1 MVVDFLPVLKHREE
15 VKSTRDAERH
25 PYFFYSKTLVN
36 TEKMLESTDFACTLK
51 ETKTTIPISRTP
63 KPISGFG
70 LKPGRYRP
78 SAVKVAGFD
87 SLDANHAASTG
98 VGSFPVL
105 DRTCK
110 QGKENT
116 GMRDNQTTR
125 RMPMIVTA
133 MACATASMLA
143 GLALG
148 PSAMAADTTITLQGA
163 DGASLAGHT
172 FNVYQ
177 IGTYTGV
184 VLKGNQISSLGIQ
197 GTTESN
203 AWADDAI
210 TIANGYDK
218 DTSDDITK
226 VGGYDAAGSIAAI
239 DMAKQAKQL
248 SNIQAALN
256 ASSRKPATVAGGADL
271 TTQDATLNITVP
283 EEGLYYITD
292 SAGSPIIIGTKSGA
306 GTAMSGAPGR
316 TLGVAVIKSKSV
328 TTDKKV
334 VVDRDGRQVSKQGDA
349 ADPVAVTV
357 GDTVTHT
364 IDVTVPNTAVKFK
377 LADAPAGQEYVKGSL
392 KVALSGTATDVTADT
407 VIYDGETQHGAKALP
422 GDATLKK
429 EDRTPADPDITV
441 PAGGWALNATK
452 LITTQGGKKITIT
465 YQSVVTKAT
474 AEKPSE
480 NSVSGT
486 AIFKDGAHYTVVTN
500 GDKVD
505 LKSYDFTLK
514 KVSAADVNTLVDG
527 AEFQIQRG
535 DKYLKLDTTT
545 GEWSE
550 AADQA
555 SATTFTTGDSNNDGK
570 VDHKD
575 NAAQKGLIAFKGLGY
590 GTYTVTETKE
600 PAGYASYA
608 KPSFTVT
615 IDDAGTAIRF
625 AGKDQP
631 SLTTGIDNNT
641 VQVKNITNL
650 TQLPQTGGALAF
662 AFWLAVSCPLW
673 GSGIVLAE
681 RSLKNRRKAVN
692 LAGNGLA

>member
-51 ETKTTIPISRTP
+51 ETKMTIPISRTP

-87 SLDANHAASTG
+87 PLDANHAASAG

-143 GLALG
+143 GLALA

-239 DMAKQAKQL
+239 DMAKQAK
-248 SNIQAALN
+248 
-256 ASSRKPATVAGGADL
+256 
-271 TTQDATLNITVP
+271 
-283 EEGLYYITD
+283 
-292 SAGSPIIIGTKSGA
+292 
-306 GTAMSGAPGR
+306 
-316 TLGVAVIKSKSV
+316 
-328 TTDKKV
+328 
-334 VVDRDGRQVSKQGDA
+334 
-349 ADPVAVTV
+349 
-357 GDTVTHT
+357 
-364 IDVTVPNTAVKFK
+364 
-377 LADAPAGQEYVKGSL
+377 
-392 KVALSGTATDVTADT
+392 
-407 VIYDGETQHGAKALP
+407 
-422 GDATLKK
+422 
-429 EDRTPADPDITV
+429 
-441 PAGGWALNATK
+441 
-452 LITTQGGKKITIT
+452 
-465 YQSVVTKAT
+465 
-474 AEKPSE
+474 
-480 NSVSGT
+480 
-486 AIFKDGAHYTVVTN
+486 
-500 GDKVD
+500 
-505 LKSYDFTLK
+505 
-514 KVSAADVNTLVDG
+514 
-527 AEFQIQRG
+527 
-535 DKYLKLDTTT
+535 
-545 GEWSE
+545 
-550 AADQA
+550 
-555 SATTFTTGDSNNDGK
+555 
-570 VDHKD
+570 
-575 NAAQKGLIAFKGLGY
+575 
-590 GTYTVTETKE
+590 
-600 PAGYASYA
+600 
-608 KPSFTVT
+608 
-615 IDDAGTAIRF
+615 
-625 AGKDQP
+625 
-631 SLTTGIDNNT
+631 
-641 VQVKNITNL
+641 
-650 TQLPQTGGALAF
+650 
-662 AFWLAVSCPLW
+662 
-673 GSGIVLAE
+673 
-681 RSLKNRRKAVN
+681 
-692 LAGNGLA
+692 

>member
-25 PYFFYSKTLVN
+25 PYFYSKTLVN
-36 TEKMLESTDFACTLK
+36 TEKMLESPDFACTLK

-70 LKPGRYRP
+70 LKPGRYRL

-87 SLDANHAASTG
+87 PLDANHAASTG

-256 ASSRKPATVAGGADL
+256 ASSRKPATVEGGADL

-283 EEGLYYITD
+283 KEGLYYITD

-407 VIYDGETQHGAKALP
+407 VIYDGETQHGAKTLP
-422 GDATLKK
+422 GDTTLKK
-429 EDRTPADPDITV
+429 ENGTPADPDITV

-545 GEWSE
+545 GKWSE

-575 NAAQKGLIAFKGLGY
+575 NAAQKGLIAFKGFGY

-631 SLTTGIDNNT
+631 GLTTGIDNNT

>member
-1 MVVDFLPVLKHREE
+1 MPCGTLLQTGSYSMT
-15 VKSTRDAERH
+15 STRDAERH

-78 SAVKVAGFD
+78 SAVKVVGFD
-87 SLDANHAASTG
+87 PLDANHAASTG

-116 GMRDNQTTR
+116 GMKDNQTTR

-143 GLALG
+143 GLALA

-184 VLKGNQISSLGIQ
+184 VLKGDRISSLGIQ

-256 ASSRKPATVAGGADL
+256 ASSRKPATVTGGADL

-283 EEGLYYITD
+283 KEGLYYITD

-545 GEWSE
+545 GKWSE
-550 AADQA
+550 AADQV

-631 SLTTGIDNNT
+631 GLTTGIDNNT